1 MRRLDLALGGVA
13 VAVAGAVWAAT
24 SSYPVPKD
32 ITRGMGPA
40 FMPRLLAVLI
50 AVLGIM
56 IIIRTIRSKGGVR
69 ATLLPNGMPLV
80 VLALVAA
87 YALTIV
93 PAGFLVSTPAFLVVG
108 SVLLGAR
115 LRTAVAFGVG
125 MSALTYVLF
134 RMMLTVPLPLG
145 DLLGGL

>member
-1 MRRLDLALGGVA
+1 
-13 VAVAGAVWAAT
+13 
-24 SSYPVPKD
+24 
-32 ITRGMGPA
+32 
-40 FMPRLLAVLI
+40 MPRLLAVLI

-115 LRTAVAFGVG
+115 LRTAVAFGIG